1 MDYQRFLC
9 HQSWTSVV
17 AQICRNICP
26 HIANANMEVTMD
38 PACKTEMKTA
48 VFYSTWIIKGFSSI
62 KTDKYSSAIF
72 TGLSAFTS
80 RAVFWYFS
88 FYPKCYSDR
97 PYVDAML
104 KIDNGGSSKF
114 YADVELELNKPS
126 KDNPKTTGP
135 TAVSG
140 FTKIGCDMSMSRT
153 DWERYLLQDDT
164 LSLRFRISLHEIVS
178 EMQKPLKMLPEDS
191 QLLDNYASLFSSG
204 EFFSDLTVVIGKR
217 EFPAHRAILA
227 VRSPVFAAMFKHT
240 EMAESQQKRV
250 VIQDIEPHVFEEV
263 LRFIYT
269 DTVQGL
275 DKLAHELLAAADKYA
290 LDRLRN
296 MCEECLGKNLS
307 VETVTKTL
315 HLADLYHAKQLH
327 QLAVQFIAKNIKSM
341 QTHDWKDLLTNNAD
355 VAAEMFSELTKL
367 R

>member
-1 MDYQRFLC
+1 MFYHFQ
-9 HQSWTSVV
+9 Q
-17 AQICRNICP
+17 
-26 HIANANMEVTMD
+26 VTMD

-48 VFYSTWIIKGFSSI
+48 VFHSTWIIKGFSSI
-62 KTDKYSSAIF
+62 QTDKYSSAIF

-88 FYPKCYSDR
+88 FYPQGHSDR
-97 PYVDAML
+97 AYVDVML

-114 YADVELELNKPS
+114 YADVELELNKRS
-126 KDNPKTTGP
+126 KDNPNTTGS

-140 FTKIGCDMSMSRT
+140 FTKIGCDMSMSRM

-178 EMQKPLKMLPEDS
+178 EMQKPLQMLQKDY
-191 QLLDNYASLFSSG
+191 QLLDNYASLFSSS

-217 EFPAHRAILA
+217 EFSAHRAILA

-250 VIQDIEPHVFEEV
+250 VIHDIEPHVFEEV